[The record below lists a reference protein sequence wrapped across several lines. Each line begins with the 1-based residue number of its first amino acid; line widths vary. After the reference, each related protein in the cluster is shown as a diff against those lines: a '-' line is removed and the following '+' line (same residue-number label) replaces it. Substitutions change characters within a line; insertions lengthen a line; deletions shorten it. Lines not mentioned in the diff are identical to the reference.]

1 MNPTEEPKDEK
12 EESLSQEQGK
22 QLDDALKQA
31 GNAES
36 ISLDDFTKA
45 LKQWRKNEDD
55 EQNITKDKSES

>member
-1 MNPTEEPKDEK
+1 MQPKDELKDEK

-36 ISLDDFTKA
+36 ISLDDFSKA

-55 EQNITKDKSES
+55 EQHNTTDKSES

>member
-36 ISLDDFTKA
+36 ISLDDFSKA
-45 LKQWRKNEDD
+45 LKQWRKNEDE
-55 EQNITKDKSES
+55 EQSIDKDKTE